1 MQHDRREGHAPLHH
15 YNNSR
20 HNNNLTQSQILS
32 PQTPKKSTISFRYG
46 PSGGQTTINPTLSDQ
61 TPIRKAV
68 EEARRK
74 VLRTEHDLSNGYSRH
89 RSATRE
95 RSSNESNKREKS
107 LNRAF
112 VSPIASVDVKNT
124 QLINKQTPSPQ
135 RYYNLAD
142 RNNNKIYNSQQ
153 YCNNNN
159 KNSEVNNKNKNI
171 YPYRSSH
178 NIPDVVPKLSLN
190 HKNPLTITSS
200 LFTANKDGK
209 SSHIVVNDL
218 RKCSDSKKPT
228 PKERIRRAK
237 SASKYNYNGDKTNLD
252 ARVLNTS
259 TETSSNN
266 SEIAKQTL
274 EQRRLLREIERAQE
288 ISQSTHESSDYYGK
302 TLSDDYNDDATDYD
316 IADDF
321 GAGSSSYL
329 NSSPVAYKASIS
341 IKKPTETHQNYTKK
355 TNRMANSIIRIDP
368 YSNKNNQILQ
378 RTQRERSCQ
387 PFKDQIYHENL
398 NKNAKINREIRIG
411 SDGILKTNQEDD
423 AKHLTQKHLVNA
435 SKMWREGVIMRSR
448 SQSRGPYE
456 LCASKSTTKAHE
468 DVVIARQDAFLANR
482 SKTSLNLKEHTNGP
496 TRLASWRSFS
506 RLTHGSTTALNAR
519 SRAKTPQRMPL
530 SDDATAI
537 LEIYDPVKNDRR
549 RENLMRKALLTAND
563 SIGFNIIQQELESFR
578 QLKELALGRTRC
590 VKIADLP
597 AVERLNA
604 AEILKK
610 YKLYL
615 QRPKKKPLHE
625 YYNDDD
631 AELEGRL
638 FLKV

>member
-1 MQHDRREGHAPLHH
+1 MYVLMQHDRREGPAPLHP

-61 TPIRKAV
+61 TSIRKAV
-68 EEARRK
+68 EETRRK

-95 RSSNESNKREKS
+95 RFSNESNKREKS

-112 VSPIASVDVKNT
+112 VSPIASVEVKNT
-124 QLINKQTPSPQ
+124 QLINKQTSSPQ

-142 RNNNKIYNSQQ
+142 RNNNKVYNSQQ

-159 KNSEVNNKNKNI
+159 KNKNI
-171 YPYRSSH
+171 YPYRSNH

-200 LFTANKDGK
+200 LFTDNKEGK

-218 RKCSDSKKPT
+218 IKCSDSTKPM

-237 SASKYNYNGDKTNLD
+237 SVSKYNYNGDKTNLD
-252 ARVLNTS
+252 ARVSNTS

-274 EQRRLLREIERAQE
+274 EQRKLLREIEKAQE

-302 TLSDDYNDDATDYD
+302 TLSDYNDDATDYD
-316 IADDF
+316 IVDDF
-321 GAGSSSYL
+321 EAGSSSYL

-341 IKKPTETHQNYTKK
+341 IKKPSGTHQNYTKK

-368 YSNKNNQILQ
+368 YSKKNNQILQ

-387 PFKDQIYHENL
+387 SFKDQIYDENL
-398 NKNAKINREIRIG
+398 NKNAKIKREIQIG

-423 AKHLTQKHLVNA
+423 AKHLTQKHLLNA

-448 SQSRGPYE
+448 SHSRGPYE
-456 LCASKSTTKAHE
+456 LSASKSTKKAHE
-468 DVVIARQDAFLANR
+468 DVVKARQDAFLANR
-482 SKTSLNLKEHTNGP
+482 SKTSLNLIEHTSGP

-519 SRAKTPQRMPL
+519 LRAKTPQRMPL

-549 RENLMRKALLTAND
+549 REHLRRKALLTAND

-615 QRPKKKPLHE
+615 QRPKNKPLHE